1 MIFQFYPLVFD
12 LIEDRALLFFFF
24 AFYRIF
30 TNFQNNLGYV
40 ESFYLLFF
48 VKFYFLIKLN

>member
-12 LIEDRALLFFFF
+12 LIEDRAPLFFFLLSIEF
-24 AFYRIF
+24 F